1 MLSLRE
7 RNQETATQVVWLRC
21 RACRRKESVIFPQP
35 DLEFIDEG
43 FLVSRLCD
51 SCRGTTAWEFAPEG
65 EEEESAEYAGEDED
79 RRLIGRAPLEMKIRV
94 IRWEY
99 GSPFEA
105 ICETLNVSRAGAY
118 FLSNQRYERGEELSV
133 TLPYQEGQV
142 NIEMPARVMRIDQI
156 EGSHLRGIA
165 IRVGGKAR
173 VLKNTGHEAT

>member
-1 MLSLRE
+1 M
-7 RNQETATQVVWLRC
+7 
-21 RACRRKESVIFPQP
+21 
-35 DLEFIDEG
+35 
-43 FLVSRLCD
+43 
-51 SCRGTTAWEFAPEG
+51 
-65 EEEESAEYAGEDED
+65 DED
-79 RRLIGRAPLEMKIRV
+79 RRLVGRAPLGMKMRV

-99 GSPFEA
+99 GSPIEE
-105 ICETLNVSRAGAY
+105 ICETLNVSRHGAY

-165 IRVGGKAR
+165 IRVGGKVR